1 MIRAAAWGCEMARYT
16 AEDLIASIDDLTA
29 PRLTHYVEMRVLR
42 PVVSDQ
48 GETFREVDRARARL
62 LCDLSE
68 DYGLDGDALSLVMQ
82 LLDETHGLRGE
93 MRALIAALAEEP
105 DEARQRV
112 ITRIRMARGQG

>member
-1 MIRAAAWGCEMARYT
+1 MIRAAAWGCEMARYS

-62 LCDLSE
+62 LCDLTE
-68 DYGLDGDALSLVMQ
+68 DYGLDGDALSLMMST
-82 LLDETHGLRGE
+82 LDEMHGLRGE
-93 MRALIAALAEEP
+93 MQALMSALAEET
-105 DEARQRV
+105 DETRQR
-112 ITRIRMARGQG
+112 ITLRIRQLRRPV

>member
-1 MIRAAAWGCEMARYT
+1 MTRAAGRGRDMARYT
-16 AEDLIASIDDLTA
+16 AEELIAAVDDLTA

-42 PVVSDQ
+42 PVLSAE
-48 GETFREVDRARARL
+48 GETYREIDRARARL
-62 LCDLSE
+62 LCDLAQ

-93 MRALIAALAEEP
+93 MRTLMQALAEEP

-112 ITRIRMARGQG
+112 IARIRVARGQG